1 VAARTKR
8 KETFRL
14 KRLCNIEDQIRG
26 EGFEI
31 IAGVDEAGRGPLA
44 GPLVA
49 AACILPEG
57 YKLRRIDDS
66 KKLTS
71 ELRYTLYQDL
81 ILHPEIHF
89 GVGVVEA
96 AEIDSLNIHNATLE
110 AMRRAIF
117 RLSKTPQFLLVDGC
131 HVPDCEIP
139 SESIVDG
146 DQKAQVI
153 AAASILAK
161 VTRDHIM
168 IGYHDLYPEY
178 GFHDHKGYGT
188 KQHQDAIDAHGP
200 TPIHRMSF
208 GKFVNRGEKDD

>member
-1 VAARTKR
+1 MVAIRTKR

-14 KRLCNIEDQIRG
+14 KRLCNIEEQIRG
-26 EGFEI
+26 QGFEI

-49 AACILPEG
+49 AACILPAG
-57 YKLRRIDDS
+57 YKLRGIDDS
-66 KKLTS
+66 KKLTG
-71 ELRYTLYQDL
+71 EQRYAFYQDL

-89 GVGVVEA
+89 GIGVIEA
-96 AEIDSLNIHNATLE
+96 AEIDALNIHNATLE
-110 AMRRAIF
+110 AMLRGIRRLCK
-117 RLSKTPQFLLVDGC
+117 RPQFLLIDGR
-131 HVPDCEIP
+131 HTPDSEIP
-139 SESIVDG
+139 MEAIVDG
-146 DQKAQVI
+146 DRKAQAI

-178 GFHDHKGYGT
+178 GFNEHKGYGT
-188 KQHQDAIDAHGP
+188 KQHLNAIDTHGP

-208 GKFVNRGEKDD
+208 GKFKEEAE